1 MVLQTALNYLSQA
14 SSQFGLSADQ
24 HALIGQTIEVGNES
38 YTVRSLIAEG
48 GFALVF
54 AVQDVRNGEWFAL
67 KRQLAH
73 DKATAESVLHE
84 IRFMKQ
90 LNGHPAIVH
99 FVHSTQLNGSKT
111 IQRQQ
116 QCYAEFLILTEL
128 CSGGPLIDYL
138 QKMELSTEQICK
150 IFYSTCS
157 AVQHMHDRNPP
168 ITHRDIKIEN
178 LLFDSRGFIKL
189 CDFGSATTDIYRP
202 RDDWNALMRSQLEE
216 EMSKHTTPMY
226 RAPEI
231 LETYQNYPIGPAQD
245 IWALGCVL
253 FYICFKVH
261 PFEDSAKLRIINAKY
276 SIASNS
282 PFRIF
287 HDLIKITLQPDPYSR
302 PTIQDLCEQVED
314 IAMALNVNLN
324 EPVIPSDKLDS
335 LIPKDDFSTS
345 TQSLYGQS
353 VKFFDRGMNLIKTIK
368 EKTPVTNLSEHL
380 KTQLGFEATQPDP
393 AKSNSNLERKAPPP
407 RPPAPSLF
415 KTQTVQLT
423 HEDPQLNLHPKLEAI
438 ATSINDHPFGND
450 SNKNI
455 GKEKRDDVLISA
467 WEDDDNILN
476 EIETASAPS
485 LQQKLIDVPATSE
498 TFTSNITCSNLLDEF
513 NSIFPPNLN
522 QNSSRNS
529 TKNKSIDDLLNL
541 VEHEITTKT
550 ETAASI
556 APSIHHNKSTPDFL
570 FNEENKM
577 GNEST
582 TKSANDILDE
592 FLSSTNLSS
601 NNEIP
606 STSKPDY
613 SSIHFTKIEAKQT
626 SENVKKTSLN
636 FDDLLSA
643 QGFISTSKQ
652 SNKTLSAMVKE
663 RDAKGMD
670 PLTLKIKDWTDGKQR
685 NIRALLGSLSQILW
699 DEAKIVWQQPSVAEL
714 FAPDKVKKYYR
725 KACLVVHP
733 DKQAGTINEPL
744 AKAIFTELNDAWNE
758 FSKTAF

>member
-24 HALIGQTIEVGNES
+24 HALIGQTIEVGSES

-73 DKATAESVLHE
+73 DKATAESVLRE
-84 IRFMKQ
+84 MRFMKQ

-99 FVHSTQLNGSKT
+99 FVHSTQLDGSKT
-111 IQRQQ
+111 MQRHQ

-202 RDDWNALMRSQLEE
+202 KDDWNALMRSQLEE

-276 SIASNS
+276 SITSNS

-302 PTIQDLCEQVED
+302 PTIQDLCEQ
-314 IAMALNVNLN
+314 
-324 EPVIPSDKLDS
+324 
-335 LIPKDDFSTS
+335 
-345 TQSLYGQS
+345 YGQS

-415 KTQTVQLT
+415 KTRTVQLT

-438 ATSINDHPFGND
+438 ATGMNDHPFGND
-450 SNKNI
+450 LNKNI
-455 GKEKRDDVLISA
+455 VGEKRDDVLISA

-476 EIETASAPS
+476 EIETASIPS
-485 LQQKLIDVPATSE
+485 FQQKLIDIPATSE

-513 NSIFPPNLN
+513 NSIFPPTLN

-529 TKNKSIDDLLNL
+529 AKNKSIDDLLNL
-541 VEHEITTKT
+541 VDQEITTKT
-550 ETAASI
+550 ETAASTG
-556 APSIHHNKSTPDFL
+556 PSIHHNKSTPDFL

-601 NNEIP
+601 NN
-606 STSKPDY
+606 PDY

-636 FDDLLSA
+636 FDAFDDLLSA
-643 QGFISTSKQ
+643 QGFISSSKQ

-670 PLTLKIKDWTDGKQR
+670 PLALKIKDWTDGKQR
-685 NIRALLGSLSQILW
+685 NIRALLGSLSLILW

-758 FSKTAF
+758 FTKTAF

>member
-24 HALIGQTIEVGNES
+24 HALIGQTIEVGSES

-73 DKATAESVLHE
+73 DKATAESVLRE
-84 IRFMKQ
+84 MRFMKQ

-99 FVHSTQLNGSKT
+99 FVHSTQLDGSKT
-111 IQRQQ
+111 MQRHQ

-202 RDDWNALMRSQLEE
+202 KDDWNALMRSQLEE

-670 PLTLKIKDWTDGKQR
+670 PLTLKVSFKLVHMFFGTLVLYTPIFIAPFSILQIVKSLPEFN
-685 NIRALLGSLSQILW
+685 NIFYKL
-699 DEAKIVWQQPSVAEL
+699 
-714 FAPDKVKKYYR
+714 
-725 KACLVVHP
+725 
-733 DKQAGTINEPL
+733 
-744 AKAIFTELNDAWNE
+744 
-758 FSKTAF
+758 

>member
-1 MVLQTALNYLSQA
+1 
-14 SSQFGLSADQ
+14 
-24 HALIGQTIEVGNES
+24 
-38 YTVRSLIAEG
+38 
-48 GFALVF
+48 
-54 AVQDVRNGEWFAL
+54 
-67 KRQLAH
+67 
-73 DKATAESVLHE
+73 
-84 IRFMKQ
+84 
-90 LNGHPAIVH
+90 
-99 FVHSTQLNGSKT
+99 
-111 IQRQQ
+111 
-116 QCYAEFLILTEL
+116 
-128 CSGGPLIDYL
+128 
-138 QKMELSTEQICK
+138 
-150 IFYSTCS
+150 
-157 AVQHMHDRNPP
+157 
-168 ITHRDIKIEN
+168 
-178 LLFDSRGFIKL
+178 
-189 CDFGSATTDIYRP
+189 
-202 RDDWNALMRSQLEE
+202 MRSQLEE

>member
-1 MVLQTALNYLSQA
+1 
-14 SSQFGLSADQ
+14 
-24 HALIGQTIEVGNES
+24 
-38 YTVRSLIAEG
+38 
-48 GFALVF
+48 
-54 AVQDVRNGEWFAL
+54 WFAL

-73 DKATAESVLHE
+73 DKATAESVLRE

-99 FVHSTQLNGSKT
+99 FVHSTQLDGSKT
-111 IQRQQ
+111 IQKQQ
-116 QCYAEFLILTEL
+116 QFYAEFLILTEL

-138 QKMELSTEQICK
+138 QKMELSAEQICK

-202 RDDWNALMRSQLEE
+202 KDDWNALMRSQLEE
-216 EMSKHTTPMY
+216 EMTKHTTPMY

-276 SIASNS
+276 SITSNS

-380 KTQLGFEATQPDP
+380 RTQLGFEATQPDP
-393 AKSNSNLERKAPPP
+393 AKSNLNLERKAPPP

-423 HEDPQLNLHPKLEAI
+423 HEDPQLNLHPKLDAI

-450 SNKNI
+450 SIKNI

-476 EIETASAPS
+476 EIETASTPS
-485 LQQKLIDVPATSE
+485 FQQNLIDVPTTSE

-513 NSIFPPNLN
+513 NSIFPPTLN

-541 VEHEITTKT
+541 VEQEITTKT
-550 ETAASI
+550 ETAAST

-670 PLTLKIKDWTDGKQR
+670 PLTLK
-685 NIRALLGSLSQILW
+685 
-699 DEAKIVWQQPSVAEL
+699 
-714 FAPDKVKKYYR
+714 
-725 KACLVVHP
+725 
-733 DKQAGTINEPL
+733 
-744 AKAIFTELNDAWNE
+744 
-758 FSKTAF
+758 